1 MKVLLVA
8 LTLVALPAVAEQAK
22 PAAAPARAP
31 RIAVEP
37 AAFDF
42 GKALQEK
49 VLSKE
54 FSIRNFGN
62 EDLAIES
69 ITTNCGCTAALLDV
83 RQRLVKP
90 GSSAPLRVEVQTRSS
105 VGKLAKSVL
114 IKSNDPVKPSFELK
128 LEANVI
134 AAK

>member
-1 MKVLLVA
+1 MLLVA
-8 LTLVALPAVAEQAK
+8 LALVALPAAAEEPK
-22 PAAAPARAP
+22 PAAARAP

-37 AAFDF
+37 ASFDF

-83 RQRLVKP
+83 RQRVVKP
-90 GSSAPLRVEVQTRSS
+90 GGSAPLRVEVQTRSS

-114 IKSNDPVKPSFELK
+114 IKSNDPVKPTFELK
-128 LEANVI
+128 LEASVV